1 MKQYGNHRKI
11 WEDAN
16 GPIPLDEFGRSYHI
30 HHIDGDPTNNELSN
44 LLCLSPNDH
53 FELHRS
59 QCDYGAVFL
68 LMSNH
73 LSLSAEERS
82 DIISKAN
89 SNRWKNYS
97 DVERKSIINKN
108 RNSNKSTWSSEKLRR
123 ETGIKISESHAARTK
138 EQKEQ
143 ESLLRSSSI
152 KSAWKSSSFDAQR
165 EHMSTKVVCPHC
177 GKEGQKAAMS
187 RYHFDRCK
195 YGRAVTN

>member
-1 MKQYGNHRKI
+1 MKYGNHRKV
-11 WEDAN
+11 WEKFN

-30 HHIDGDPTNNELSN
+30 HHIDGNPCNNELPN

-53 FELHRS
+53 FELHRT
-59 QCDYGAVFL
+59 QGDFGAAFL
-68 LMSNH
+68 LMNNH

-89 SNRWKNYS
+89 SERWKNYS
-97 DVERKSIINKN
+97 ENERKSIINKN
-108 RNSNKSTWSSEKLRR
+108 RNSNKTTWSSTVLRR
-123 ETGIKISESHAARTK
+123 ETGLKVHQSYSDKTK

-143 ESLLRSSSI
+143 EALIKSSSI

-165 EHMSTKVVCPHC
+165 EHMSSKVVCPHC